1 MSYQTITNFE
11 VLYKGQRAFVRRTF
25 FVGEKEFAEIIVF
38 PHRSE
43 NDSINVPREE
53 LHILSSES
61 NLELAQLGAVDGSA
75 DGGTGKD
82 ARDISDQPLDYQE
95 SYMENYHYA
104 INKYNAEHAED
115 EKREQQAAKDTTDG
129 TTAGKA
135 DGEKGSDPAD
145 LTGKSAAYVTA
156 YNKAYT
162 TGKGVYDKA
171 QANAKAAADKKA
183 GTEAG
188 TTDGSNGSA
197 KADLTGKSDAYT
209 TAYNT
214 AYTTGKAAW
223 EGPAKPAEG
232 SGSETGTTPEP

>member
-1 MSYQTITNFE
+1 MPYQTITNFE

-38 PHRSE
+38 PHRAE

-53 LHILSSES
+53 LRSMPTESS
-61 NLELAQLGAVDGSA
+61 LELAQFGAIDGLA
-75 DGGTGKD
+75 DGGAGKD

-95 SYMENYHYA
+95 SYMENYHFA

-115 EKREQQAAKDTTDG
+115 EKKEQQAAKDTTDG

-171 QANAKAAADKKA
+171 QADTKA

-188 TTDGSNGSA
+188 TTDGSNGSD

-214 AYTTGKAAW
+214 AYTTGKAAYD
-223 EGPAKPAEG
+223 AAHPAEG
-232 SGSETGTTPEP
+232 SGSETGTTPKP